1 MKNHYLLCTAAAL
14 SALLAGCTKPGDET
28 PPPSPEIIVS
38 AADATIPVAADATS
52 CVIEY
57 ELRNAGEND
66 VVEAVSDAEWLEVGE
81 ITPDAVRLTFTA
93 NTEEQAREG
102 KVTLSAKGAKS
113 VDVTIQQAAA
123 EAPEEPEV
131 TIVLEEGSEEI
142 SADPQGNDENDE
154 SDVLTAY
161 YTIEGGQPGIAPKAS
176 ADVDWIV
183 ITDVFPAY
191 TDFRVLRNNGDEAR
205 EGHIVISFQGAED
218 VSVLVKQDVMG
229 KPVITISETQPYE
242 VVRQGSADPIYVRF
256 SVENLRDGENV
267 TAEPDVDWIE
277 MTTVQS
283 GYMGFTVKPND
294 GDERTGNIRL
304 SYRDAEPVDF
314 VVIQDAAL
322 EGDGLVVTVA
332 DVTATSVTVNVQTF
346 IEETYSTG
354 VIPKA
359 ELDAFGNDKAFL
371 DELVRQMKNEYESSD
386 LADHGVSFASYFG
399 LSDSDESV
407 SFGTDPYGQ
416 KLLSDTDYYAFAF
429 DLSADENNIVSYSGT
444 LYKVEFRTLPAEEQE
459 DMSFTFSFNEKNK
472 LVCTPSDLE
481 RPYCLIVFGTS
492 MDRYTEG
499 MTPEQIADTYQ
510 SQAAYCEYF
519 TGVGTSTVYLGSY
532 DSPYTAYA
540 FGYDQALGERTSSI
554 TVYEFAY
561 PPEETA
567 ASSVI
572 LNRSR

>member
-1 MKNHYLLCTAAAL
+1 MKNHYLLLCTAAAL

-38 AADATIPVAADATS
+38 AADATIPVAAEATS

-66 VVEAVSDAEWLEVGE
+66 VVEAVSDAKWLEVGE
-81 ITPDAVRLTFTA
+81 TTPDAVQLTFTA

-123 EAPEEPEV
+123 EAPDEPEV

-142 SADPQGNDENDE
+142 TADPQGNDENDE

-294 GDERTGNIRL
+294 GAERTGNIRL

-314 VVIQDAAL
+314 VVVQDADL
-322 EGDGLVVTVA
+322 EGDGLVVTV
-332 DVTATSVTVNVQTF
+332 DDITASSVTVKVQTF
-346 IEETYSTG
+346 IEDTYSVG
-354 VIPKA
+354 VVPKA
-359 ELDAFGNDKAFL
+359 ELDAFGGDKAFL
-371 DELVRQMKNEYESSD
+371 DELVRAMKNEYESSGW
-386 LADHGVSFASYFG
+386 ADFGVGFAGYFD
-399 LSDSDESV
+399 LSDSDGTV
-407 SFGTDPYGQ
+407 SFGTDPYDQ
-416 KLLSDTDYYAFAF
+416 KLLADTDYYAFAF
-429 DLSADENNIVSYSGT
+429 DITADENNVVSYSGT
-444 LYKVEFRTLPAEEQE
+444 LYKVEFSTLPAEEQE

-492 MDRYTEG
+492 MDRYIEG

-510 SQAAYCEYF
+510 SQPAYCQYF
-519 TGVGTSTVYLGSY
+519 TGVGTSIVYMSSY

-540 FGYDQALGERTSSI
+540 FGYDQTLGERTSSV
-554 TVYEFAY
+554 TVYEFEY
-561 PPEETA
+561 PPVAT
-567 ASSVI
+567 SSVM
-572 LNRSR
+572 LHGNR

>member
-1 MKNHYLLCTAAAL
+1 MKNHFLLLCAAAAV
-14 SALLAGCTKPGDET
+14 SALTAGCTKPGDET
-28 PPPSPEIIVS
+28 PPPSPEIIV
-38 AADATIPVAADATS
+38 DTTVPVAADATS
-52 CVIEY
+52 CTIEY
-57 ELRNAGEND
+57 ELKNAGDKD
-66 VVEAVSDAEWLEVGE
+66 VVDAEPSETWITVAEV
-81 ITPDAVRLTFTA
+81 TPDAVQLTLTA
-93 NTEEQAREG
+93 NTDEQPREG
-102 KVTLSAKGAKS
+102 TVTLSADGAKP

-131 TIVLEEGSEEI
+131 TIVLEEGSEGI
-142 SADPQGNDENDE
+142 TANPQGNDENDE

-161 YTIEGGQPGIAPKAS
+161 YTIEGGQPGIAPMAS

-191 TDFRVLRNNGDEAR
+191 TDFRVLRNNGETAR
-205 EGHIVISFQGAED
+205 EGHIIISFQGAED

-256 SVENLRDGENV
+256 SVENLRDGEHV

-294 GDERTGNIRL
+294 GAERTGNIRL

-314 VVIQDAAL
+314 VVVQDADL
-322 EGDGLVVTVA
+322 EGDGLVVTV
-332 DVTATSVTVNVQTF
+332 DDITASSVTVKVQTF
-346 IEETYSTG
+346 IEDTYSVG
-354 VIPKA
+354 VVPKA
-359 ELDAFGNDKAFL
+359 ELDAFGGDKAFL
-371 DELVRQMKNEYESSD
+371 DELVRAMKNEYESSGW
-386 LADHGVSFASYFG
+386 ADFGVGFAGYFD
-399 LSDSDESV
+399 LSDSDGTV
-407 SFGTDPYGQ
+407 SFGTDPYDQ
-416 KLLSDTDYYAFAF
+416 KLLADTDYYAFAF
-429 DLSADENNIVSYSGT
+429 DITADENNVVSYSGT
-444 LYKVEFRTLPAEEQE
+444 LYKVEFSTLPAEEQE

-472 LVCTPSDLE
+472 LVCTPSDME
-481 RPYCLIVFGTS
+481 KPYCLIVFGTS
-492 MDRYTEG
+492 MDRYIEG

-510 SQAAYCEYF
+510 SQPAYCQYF
-519 TGVGTSTVYLGSY
+519 TGVGTSIVYMSSY

>member
-1 MKNHYLLCTAAAL
+1 MH
-14 SALLAGCTKPGDET
+14 ET
-28 PPPSPEIIVS
+28 GRRDAPPSPEIIVS

-191 TDFRVLRNNGDEAR
+191 TDFRVLRNNGEEAR

-242 VVRQGSADPIYVRF
+242 VVRQGSADPVYVRF

-294 GDERTGNIRL
+294 GAERTGNIRL

-371 DELVRQMKNEYESSD
+371 DELVRQMKNEYATLMARSC
-386 LADHGVSFASYFG
+386 
-399 LSDSDESV
+399 
-407 SFGTDPYGQ
+407 
-416 KLLSDTDYYAFAF
+416 
-429 DLSADENNIVSYSGT
+429 SA
-444 LYKVEFRTLPAEEQE
+444 
-459 DMSFTFSFNEKNK
+459 
-472 LVCTPSDLE
+472 TP
-481 RPYCLIVFGTS
+481 T
-492 MDRYTEG
+492 
-499 MTPEQIADTYQ
+499 
-510 SQAAYCEYF
+510 
-519 TGVGTSTVYLGSY
+519 
-532 DSPYTAYA
+532 
-540 FGYDQALGERTSSI
+540 I
-554 TVYEFAY
+554 T
-561 PPEETA
+561 
-567 ASSVI
+567 
-572 LNRSR
+572 RSRSTSLPTRTIS

>member
-1 MKNHYLLCTAAAL
+1 MKNHYLLLCTAAAL

-38 AADATIPVAADATS
+38 AADATIPVAAEATS

-66 VVEAVSDAEWLEVGE
+66 VVEAVSDAKWLEVGE
-81 ITPDAVRLTFTA
+81 TTPDAVQLTFTA

-123 EAPEEPEV
+123 EAPDEPEV

-142 SADPQGNDENDE
+142 TADPQGNDENDE

-161 YTIEGGQPGIAPKAS
+161 YTIEGGQPGIAPMAS

-242 VVRQGSADPIYVRF
+242 VVRQGSADPIYARF
-256 SVENLRDGENV
+256 SVENLRDGEHV

-294 GDERTGNIRL
+294 GAERTGNIRL

-314 VVIQDAAL
+314 VVVQDADL
-322 EGDGLVVTVA
+322 EGDGLVVTV
-332 DVTATSVTVNVQTF
+332 DDITASSVTVKVQTF
-346 IEETYSTG
+346 IEDTYSVG
-354 VIPKA
+354 VVPKA
-359 ELDAFGNDKAFL
+359 ELDAFGGDKAFL
-371 DELVRQMKNEYESSD
+371 DELVRAMKNEYESSGW
-386 LADHGVSFASYFG
+386 ADSGVGFAGYFD
-399 LSDSDESV
+399 LSDSDGTV

-416 KLLSDTDYYAFAF
+416 KLLADTDYYAFAF
-429 DLSADENNIVSYSGT
+429 DITADENNVVSYSGT
-444 LYKVEFRTLPAEEQE
+444 LYKTEFRTLPAEEQE

-492 MDRYTEG
+492 MDRYIEG

-510 SQAAYCEYF
+510 SQPAYCQYF
-519 TGVGTSTVYLGSY
+519 TGVGTSIVYMSSY

-540 FGYDQALGERTSSI
+540 FGYDQTLGERTSSV
-554 TVYEFAY
+554 TVYEFEY
-561 PPEETA
+561 PPVAT
-567 ASSVI
+567 SSVM
-572 LNRSR
+572 LHGNR

>member
-1 MKNHYLLCTAAAL
+1 MKNHFLLLCAAAAV
-14 SALLAGCTKPGDET
+14 SALTAGCTKPGDET
-28 PPPSPEIIVS
+28 PPPSPEIIV
-38 AADATIPVAADATS
+38 DTTVPVAADATS
-52 CVIEY
+52 CTIEY
-57 ELRNAGEND
+57 ELKNAGDKD
-66 VVEAVSDAEWLEVGE
+66 VVDAEPSETWITVAEV
-81 ITPDAVRLTFTA
+81 TPDAVQLTLTA
-93 NTEEQAREG
+93 NTDEQPREG
-102 KVTLSAKGAKS
+102 TVTLSADGAKP

-131 TIVLEEGSEEI
+131 TIVLEEGSEGI
-142 SADPQGNDENDE
+142 TANPQGNDENDE

-161 YTIEGGQPGIAPKAS
+161 YTIEGGQPGIAPMAS

-294 GDERTGNIRL
+294 GAERTGNIRL

>member
-1 MKNHYLLCTAAAL
+1 M
-14 SALLAGCTKPGDET
+14 
-28 PPPSPEIIVS
+28 
-38 AADATIPVAADATS
+38 AADATS

-81 ITPDAVRLTFTA
+81 ITPDAVQLTFTA

-256 SVENLRDGENV
+256 SVENLRDGEN
-267 TAEPDVDWIE
+267 
-277 MTTVQS
+277 
-283 GYMGFTVKPND
+283 
-294 GDERTGNIRL
+294 
-304 SYRDAEPVDF
+304 
-314 VVIQDAAL
+314 
-322 EGDGLVVTVA
+322 
-332 DVTATSVTVNVQTF
+332 VTATSVTVNVQTF

>member
-1 MKNHYLLCTAAAL
+1 MWQPGAANEFQVGFPECTA
-14 SALLAGCTKPGDET
+14 PR
-28 PPPSPEIIVS
+28 SPQEHR
-38 AADATIPVAADATS
+38 P
-52 CVIEY
+52 
-57 ELRNAGEND
+57 
-66 VVEAVSDAEWLEVGE
+66 
-81 ITPDAVRLTFTA
+81 
-93 NTEEQAREG
+93 
-102 KVTLSAKGAKS
+102 
-113 VDVTIQQAAA
+113 
-123 EAPEEPEV
+123 
-131 TIVLEEGSEEI
+131 
-142 SADPQGNDENDE
+142 
-154 SDVLTAY
+154 
-161 YTIEGGQPGIAPKAS
+161 
-176 ADVDWIV
+176 
-183 ITDVFPAY
+183 
-191 TDFRVLRNNGDEAR
+191 
-205 EGHIVISFQGAED
+205 
-218 VSVLVKQDVMG
+218 
-229 KPVITISETQPYE
+229 
-242 VVRQGSADPIYVRF
+242 GSADPIYVRF

-267 TAEPDVDWIE
+267 TAEPVNFEI
-277 MTTVQS
+277 
-283 GYMGFTVKPND
+283 
-294 GDERTGNIRL
+294 
-304 SYRDAEPVDF
+304 
-314 VVIQDAAL
+314 IQDTAL

-346 IEETYSTG
+346 IEETYSVG
-354 VIPKA
+354 VVPKA

-386 LADHGVSFASYFG
+386 LADYGVSFASYFG

-429 DLSADENNIVSYSGT
+429 DLSAGENNVVSYSGT
-444 LYKVEFRTLPAEEQE
+444 LYKVEFSTLPAEEQE
-459 DMSFTFSFNEKNK
+459 DMNFTFSFNEKNK

-499 MTPEQIADTYQ
+499 ITPEQIADTYQ

-519 TGVGTSTVYLGSY
+519 TGIGTSTVYLGSY